1 MKAPH
6 PNKDSWPFSARIT
19 ELRVLKGFAKKGVL
33 GISASYMQK
42 IENEGLI
49 PSDLE
54 IVKLVQVLG
63 DNKPGLATELI
74 ELANTQRNLKKKLI
88 ADKTLVIQP
97 KPVTTD
103 DCVPSQLKAQKK
115 IGGQNKSTDATALL
129 KSPDLN
135 QTTHRS
141 GKSVATNY
149 CSSSG
154 DLRLGETFQSLPKIL
169 VPNNLLRQ
177 ELVLVRRDDE
187 IEKILQVLA
196 KSNQF
201 CLVSITGVGGVG
213 KTALA
218 LEVAHRCLNLRG
230 LPQHLDP
237 TEFAFDA
244 IVWTSAKKIK
254 LDGESVR
261 LRFSVKSNLASIVR
275 EILKV
280 AAPAK
285 MGALPP
291 EERQMELA
299 MELLREKRILLV
311 VDNMETVDDEEV
323 LGFLYEV
330 PTSSKVIIT
339 DRRAVHESW
348 SLPLTELSTPD
359 AEFLIREQC
368 RSHISRDRLNLNDD
382 QIKSLAE
389 HTGGIPLAINWA
401 LGRIVATDADPATV
415 IRRLADAGQ
424 TPVLGF
430 LFDESYRLI
439 SPNSKKLLAALALPD
454 TPVVGEMLG
463 NWLNLGRNDVE
474 DALDQLKE
482 FALIKVHRPA
492 NNDRHN
498 RDSLPTIQK
507 SYRILS
513 LAREFV
519 RSRKIE
525 PDESCRKTIS
535 EKLFSIVDG
544 QEEKIDCPSIVTI
557 DLIDE
562 HHELLAWGVEDAF
575 NFRQHQL
582 VVQMVRGLGHALGIR
597 GYNDLRRRLG
607 EMAVHSAKAIGSKR
621 EIARALITNVAEVY
635 FFWSDYDKCLAAL
648 KEGLVA
654 ARAEDDQILIGM
666 GLRLTAQVAM
676 ERKNL
681 GGVKK
686 SFQEVI
692 KEFINANDSFLT
704 YDTWESCLRR
714 GFPPKKIS

>member
-1 MKAPH
+1 
-6 PNKDSWPFSARIT
+6 
-19 ELRVLKGFAKKGVL
+19 VLKGFAKKGVL

-135 QTTHRS
+135 QTTHLS
-141 GKSVATNY
+141 GKSVDTNY

-169 VPNNLLRQ
+169 VPNNLPRQ

-218 LEVAHRCLNLRG
+218 LEVAHRCLNLQG

-244 IVWTSAKKIK
+244 IVWTSAKKTK
-254 LDGESVR
+254 LDDESV
-261 LRFSVKSNLASIVR
+261 LLLFSVKSNLASIVR

-299 MELLREKRILLV
+299 MELLRKKRILLV
-311 VDNMETVDDEEV
+311 VDNMETVDDEDV

-330 PTSSKVIIT
+330 PTPSKVIIT
-339 DRRAVHESW
+339 DQRAVHGSW
-348 SLPLTELSTPD
+348 SLPLTKLSTPD
-359 AEFLIREQC
+359 AEFLIQEQC

-382 QIKSLAE
+382 QIKSLAK
-389 HTGGIPLAINWA
+389 HTGGIPLAIIWA
-401 LGRIVATDADPATV
+401 LGRIVESDEDPAIV
-415 IRRLADAGQ
+415 ISRLEDASNISA
-424 TPVLGF
+424 LGF
-430 LFDESYRLI
+430 RFDEFYSLI
-439 SPNSKKLLAALALPD
+439 SPNSKKMLAALALPG

-482 FALIKVHRPA
+482 FTLIKEYRPA
-492 NNDRHN
+492 NNDQPN
-498 RDSLPTIQK
+498 IDSLPTIQK
-507 SYRILS
+507 SYRILPW
-513 LAREFV
+513 ARDFI
-519 RSRKIE
+519 RIRKIE
-525 PDESCRKTIS
+525 LDESCRKTIS
-535 EKLFSIVDG
+535 EKLFRIVDG
-544 QEEKIDCPSIVTI
+544 REENIDRPSIVTI

-562 HHELLAWGVEDAF
+562 HHELLAWGVENVF
-575 NFRQHQL
+575 TIYQYQL
-582 VVQMVRGLGHALGIR
+582 VVQMVRVLGYALGIR
-597 GYNDLRRRLG
+597 GYDDLRLRLG

-676 ERKNL
+676 ERNNL
-681 GGVKK
+681 GGIKK
-686 SFQEVI
+686 LLLEAINMFHNAGDSYQLVI
-692 KEFINANDSFLT
+692 TYRTWDSLYRVLRQKKEAKSSMREAMRKAYGL
-704 YDTWESCLRR
+704 
-714 GFPPKKIS
+714 PPDA